1 MAAANTPGSAPK
13 MMSSRLLTMKFM
25 QRAANTS
32 PTSRAPPSPDEPSPK
47 RRKTDSSPSNP
58 TKFNVDALADRSAIQ
73 AAMASEEAKKQA
85 ALERQAAEL
94 GDTRWVLNFEDQKKA
109 SGLALRVVQTGF
121 ANLDASPVKIQYI
134 DEDQLE
140 EKPAMVGRRSFGKFN
155 KVVEVCHIS
164 CIIMILAN
172 DVQKQQDPN
181 DEDSSESN
189 SEDDEDSDQSESEND
204 SDDPTSE
211 LIRASRQEAVDRAKA
226 ERHAKKRAAKAEA
239 EQIAKKRRKNEV
251 NLNGLTSL
259 SGRQER
265 QPVVPKDLKCHS
277 CGGNHFKRDCPNQG
291 RNQNKRGHQGG
302 DDGRPRKAIKSK

>member
-1 MAAANTPGSAPK
+1 
-13 MMSSRLLTMKFM
+13 
-25 QRAANTS
+25 
-32 PTSRAPPSPDEPSPK
+32 
-47 RRKTDSSPSNP
+47 
-58 TKFNVDALADRSAIQ
+58 
-73 AAMASEEAKKQA
+73 MASEEAKKQA

-94 GDTRWVLNFEDQKKA
+94 GDTRWVLNFEDQKKV

-121 ANLDASPVKIQYI
+121 ANLDASPVKIQYV
-134 DEDQLE
+134 DEDELE

-155 KVVEVCHIS
+155 KVVE
-164 CIIMILAN
+164 
-172 DVQKQQDPN
+172 KQQDPN
-181 DEDSSESN
+181 NEDSEESD
-189 SEDDEDSDQSESEND
+189 SEDDEDSDSSEAEND

-226 ERHAKKRAAKAEA
+226 ERHAKKRAAKVEA

-265 QPVVPKDLKCHS
+265 QPTVPKDLKCHG

-302 DDGRPRKAIKSK
+302 DDGRPRKAVKSK

>member
-32 PTSRAPPSPDEPSPK
+32 PTSRASPSPDEPSPK
-47 RRKTDSSPSNP
+47 RRKTDSNPSTP

-94 GDTRWVLNFEDQKKA
+94 GDTRWVLNFEDQKKV

-134 DEDQLE
+134 DEDEL

-155 KVVEVCHIS
+155 KVVE
-164 CIIMILAN
+164 
-172 DVQKQQDPN
+172 KQQYPN
-181 DEDSSESN
+181 KEDSSESD
-189 SEDDEDSDQSESEND
+189 SEDDEDSDSSEADND

-211 LIRASRQEAVDRAKA
+211 LIRASRQEAVERAKA
-226 ERHAKKRAAKAEA
+226 ERHAKKRSAKAEA
-239 EQIAKKRRKNEV
+239 EQLAKKRRKNEV

-259 SGRQER
+259 SGRQAR
-265 QPVVPKDLKCHS
+265 QPVVPKDLKCHG

-291 RNQNKRGHQGG
+291 GSQNKRGYQGG